1 MSRLHTS
8 KRIQRYPPPF
18 VNCLQWSPHSRIK
31 AVKHIFNNLHGCRLN
46 EYLAVNFEID
56 IMVFVKRELLTIEA
70 GVGRGQED
78 KIIEEKTDQF
88 LLRFCLLQRP
98 RVEKL
103 PRADRVCQ

>member
-1 MSRLHTS
+1 
-8 KRIQRYPPPF
+8 
-18 VNCLQWSPHSRIK
+18 
-31 AVKHIFNNLHGCRLN
+31 
-46 EYLAVNFEID
+46 
-56 IMVFVKRELLTIEA
+56 MVFVKRELLTIEA
-70 GVGRGQED
+70 GVGCGQED